1 MMQKQL
7 QKVEK
12 CVAKAFKKD
21 VIVATVW
28 DDTAL
33 TLRVAPEAIVHV
45 LTFLR
50 DDEACRFQQLIDVCG
65 VDYPGRQNRF
75 DVVYHLLSLRHNI
88 RIRLKVAANETINIP
103 SAVSVF
109 KSACWWEREAWDMY
123 GIHFKDT
130 HDLRRILT
138 DYGFEGFPLRKDFPL
153 TGYTQVRYSEE
164 EKKVIHEPVSLVQ
177 EFRRFDFSSPW
188 EGTKTVLPGDEKAEK
203 A

>member
-1 MMQKQL
+1 MKDQL
-7 QKVEK
+7 QIVEK
-12 CVAKAFKKD
+12 CVFKAFKEDGVITGIWDKD
-21 VIVATVW
+21 S
-28 DDTAL
+28 L
-33 TLRVAPEAIVHV
+33 TLRVLPEKIVHI

-50 DDEACRFQQLIDVCG
+50 DDKNCRFQQLIDVCG

-88 RIRLKVAANETINIP
+88 RLRLKLETNETTEVP
-103 SAVSVF
+103 SVVSVF

-123 GIHFKDT
+123 GIHFKNT

-138 DYGFEGFPLRKDFPL
+138 DYDFEGFPLRKDFPL

-164 EKKVIHEPVSLVQ
+164 EKKIIHEPVSLVQ
-177 EFRRFDFSSPW
+177 EFRRFDFLSPW